1 MTEPKP
7 VRDAERLPESLARQ
21 VLARASELDAA
32 QRSNAT
38 VAELRAAAEE
48 AGISAPAFDAALE
61 ELRGAPPAL
70 PSPAPRR
77 ATRWWI
83 SGLAA
88 AGALFFLMML
98 FVIPARVAVR
108 VPSTAAAQMTEQTFQ
123 LRCLGPDEAAALV
136 RPLLNLSE
144 NTVQTSPRTPRVLT
158 VKGTPEQLR
167 DVRAV
172 LDKLEGSGTGACPVV
187 PSAR

>member
-7 VRDAERLPESLARQ
+7 VRDGERLPESLARQ

-61 ELRGAPPAL
+61 ELRGAPPVAA
-70 PSPAPRR
+70 SAAPRR

-83 SGLAA
+83 SGLAG

-98 FVIPARVAVR
+98 VVIPRLVM
-108 VPSTAAAQMTEQTFQ
+108 SGSSAAATQMTEETFQ

-136 RPLLNLSE
+136 RPLMNLPE
-144 NTVQTSPRTPRVLT
+144 NTVQTSPRTPRIVT

-172 LDKLEGSGTGACPVV
+172 LDKHEGSGTGACPVV
-187 PSAR
+187 PPAR